1 MSTTTSRRIESRTV
15 PAPGYASPSVALKV
29 AEIADVHEQLRRTVS
44 GLPPAA
50 FLWQPAPRT
59 NTIGML
65 VTHIALA
72 EVNLAQV
79 VLLAEPKGHTPDV
92 LGLTT
97 DDDAMPIEEYG
108 GTPPAALAG
117 KDEAFFRS
125 LIDKTEA
132 HTFAACRTLREE
144 QLGEE
149 IVRPPRP
156 DGSFRVFDRRW
167 ALHHMV
173 EHAAQHLGQIKVLKR
188 QWKAAQPAS

>member
-1 MSTTTSRRIESRTV
+1 MSTPSRRSESRIL
-15 PAPGYASPSVALKV
+15 PAPGFASASVALKL
-29 AEIADVHEQLRRTVS
+29 AEIADVHEQLRRAVR
-44 GLPPAA
+44 GLPPSA
-50 FLWQPAPRT
+50 FAFQQAPRT
-59 NTIGML
+59 NTMGML
-65 VTHIALA
+65 VAHIALA

-92 LGLTT
+92 LGLST
-97 DDDAMPIEEYG
+97 DDDAMPIERYG

-125 LIDKTEA
+125 LIDRAEE
-132 HTFAACRTLREE
+132 HTFAACRSLREE

-149 IVRPPRP
+149 IARPPRP

-173 EHAAQHLGQIKVLKR
+173 EHAAQHLGQIQVLKR
-188 QWKAAQPAS
+188 QWKAASPAA